1 MHVGLLFI
9 SGIKSRKSGFKKKK
23 EYLLIHIT
31 KNSWLDLCVWW
42 VQTLKPC
49 HQESVSLCPL
59 PGKAFLRAVPVTGRL
74 SPCTW
79 WWQMPRRTTDYGSA
93 QGLQMIALRSK
104 PTWGLWAKERKCL
117 PFQGLQKNAK
127 TIVWHAWLAKLKRI
141 IIWPFTK
148 RVCWWQG
155 SPIQKELLLSVFP
168 VKGPRLPSRDH
179 LFPCAGFWK
188 FFHLS
193 QMSDRAR
200 SSAPLVL
207 PSAALKYV
215 ALLLCSKFY
224 LNEAICL
231 VLFCF
236 VLMVSFFSLILSY
249 L

>member
-9 SGIKSRKSGFKKKK
+9 SGIKSRKSGLKKKK

-117 PFQGLQKNAK
+117 HFQGLQKNAK

-141 IIWPFTK
+141 IIWSFTK

-155 SPIQKELLLSVFP
+155 SPIQKELLLSVFSSKRP
-168 VKGPRLPSRDH
+168 KTA
-179 LFPCAGFWK
+179 FPG
-188 FFHLS
+188 
-193 QMSDRAR
+193 
-200 SSAPLVL
+200 PLV
-207 PSAALKYV
+207 P
-215 ALLLCSKFY
+215 LCS
-224 LNEAICL
+224 
-231 VLFCF
+231 VLEIFPS
-236 VLMVSFFSLILSY
+236 VSDVRQSWIKCSPVSSFSCS
-249 L
+249 